1 MLLSAAVLSLSAF
14 TAAQQDT
21 TPVRDTVFLQE
32 FVVSGTRAAQAQ
44 RIDEPLALSVT
55 NPTLAE
61 RGAGTVAAHLLRD
74 MTGVHVQQTSAG
86 QGAVVLRGMVGNQVL
101 MLVNGVPMNNG
112 TYRDGPG
119 QYLATVDPETIE
131 RIEVVRGPASVLY
144 GSDAQGGVVNIITR
158 SHPQDGAASVR
169 TAGSVSTADGSYR
182 LRASAGAQGEHWSVA
197 AGGTVTTAGDL
208 RAGGDLDRQVPTG
221 FDAEGLDA
229 ALKFWLGTSH
239 TVSAVAQ
246 HFVMHDVP
254 RYDRYFDFRAP
265 DLGPDVEHVFAPQ
278 GRQLAYLRH
287 TFTGRSAVLTKLE
300 TTVSLATQKEGRHR
314 TKRLGSGV
322 PDTMM
327 THWRD
332 DVYTPGVS
340 LVGSSAP
347 SVVGRAIDLT
357 WGAEWYHDALE
368 SSGSEENLRTGA
380 EVPIELPTEDGGTV
394 SAGNFPDGASA
405 DRIGVFLSAA
415 APVTGFLDL
424 SVGGRWSQF
433 RNQANVGVDFGG
445 TVENNSSALTGQ
457 VGLVATP
464 ARRWRIAARLA
475 QGFRAPN
482 LYDLTRTGPV
492 PGGVQLPNP
501 DARPE
506 QSLSGE
512 LSVRY
517 SKPGLAFDVTAY
529 AMRITDFIDRVP
541 GEFEGDTLF
550 NGERVY
556 QGQNIG
562 TAHIRGL
569 EAEAAAALGPVR
581 LETGVTY
588 TYGTQTP
595 ASGIEEPMS
604 KIPPLGGY
612 ATLRWTAPASPL
624 TVEYVFR
631 WALEQDRLGARDLGD
646 PRIEPGG
653 TPGFTEHGVRVSTS
667 VSSTIKVSAGLDNI
681 FDQLY
686 RTHSSGVDT
695 AGRHVWVGASW
706 GWSVD

>member
-1 MLLSAAVLSLSAF
+1 MLSASALAV
-14 TAAQQDT
+14 AQQDT
-21 TPVRDTVFLQE
+21 TPVRDTVFLKE
-32 FVVSGTRAAQAQ
+32 FVVSGTRAVQAQ
-44 RIDEPLALSVT
+44 RIDDPVALSVT
-55 NPTLAE
+55 APNLAR
-61 RGAGTVAAHLLRD
+61 RGASTVAAHLLRD
-74 MTGVHVQQTSAG
+74 VAGVHVQQTSAG

-158 SHPQDGAASVR
+158 SHPQDGTASARAAAS
-169 TAGSVSTADGSYR
+169 ASAADGSYR
-182 LRASAGAQGEHWSVA
+182 LRASAGAQGEHWSVT
-197 AGGTVTTAGDL
+197 AGGTVATAGDL
-208 RAGGDLDRQVPTG
+208 RAGGDLARQVPTG
-221 FDAEGLDA
+221 YDAEGLDA
-229 ALKFWLGTSH
+229 AVKFWLGASH
-239 TVSAVAQ
+239 TLAAVAQ

-265 DLGPDVEHVFAPQ
+265 DLGPDVEHVFDPQ
-278 GRQLAYLRH
+278 ARQLAYLRH
-287 TFTGRSAVLTKLE
+287 VFTGRSAALTKLE
-300 TTVSLATQKEGRHR
+300 TTVSLAIQKEGRHR
-314 TKRLGSGV
+314 TKRLGSGA
-322 PDTMM
+322 PDTLT

-332 DVYTPGVS
+332 DVHTPGVS
-340 LVGSSAP
+340 LVGSSAA
-347 SVVGRAIDLT
+347 SLAGRGIDLT

-380 EVPIELPTEDGGTV
+380 ETPIELPTGDGGTL

-405 DRIGVFLSAA
+405 DRIGVFLAA
-415 APVTGFLDL
+415 EAPLTRFLQL

-445 TVENNSSALTGQ
+445 QVENNSSDLTGQ
-457 VGLVATP
+457 LGLVATP
-464 ARRWRIAARLA
+464 APRWRIAGRLA

-517 SKPGLAFDVTAY
+517 STRGLAFDVTAY

-550 NGERVY
+550 DGERVY

-562 TAHIRGL
+562 TAHVRGV
-569 EAEAAAALGPVR
+569 EAEAVAALGPVR

-588 TYGTQTP
+588 TFGTQTP
-595 ASGIEEPMS
+595 ASGVEEPMS

-612 ATLRWTAPASPL
+612 ATVRWTAPASPL
-624 TVEYVFR
+624 TVEYILR
-631 WALEQDRLGARDLGD
+631 WALEQDRLGTRDLGD

-653 TPGFTEHGVRVSTS
+653 TPGYTEHGVRVLTT
-667 VSSTIKVSAGLDNI
+667 VSSTLTLSAGLENI
-681 FDQLY
+681 FDELY
-686 RTHSSGVDT
+686 RTHASGVDT